1 MTYRTYFYNN
11 FIISSFLIMEFFIVT
26 FRETLEAAIIVWLIY
41 SIIRVAG
48 GSVRPKVYLFGGVV
62 WGILFSFALFL
73 LLKILSLSFEWAF
86 EKTYEGILMLL
97 AWLLITHLI
106 FWSYKKAKHI
116 KKEVTEKVQKSI
128 EKNELFIIALI
139 AFMSV
144 AREGIETVLFFSAL
158 GFDGSS
164 SSILLAS
171 LWVILWLIVSLGVIK
186 IFSFVKLH
194 HFFTFTNI
202 LLILIA
208 GWLLGHAISE
218 FEGAGLIPKIM
229 KPLYD
234 MNFILSESQ
243 GLWAIL
249 KAGLSYDANPSL
261 LAFLVQ
267 FGYIGIMIY
276 LVICGKSLFPKK
288 S

>member
-1 MTYRTYFYNN
+1 MD
-11 FIISSFLIMEFFIVT
+11 IFIVT
-26 FRETLEAAIIVWLIY
+26 FRETLEAAIIVGLIY
-41 SIIRVAG
+41 SIIRVAWG
-48 GSVRPKVYLFGGVV
+48 WFRAKMYLFWWVIS
-62 WGILFSFALFL
+62 WILFSFTLFF
-73 LLKILSLSFEWAF
+73 LLKILSLSFEWTF
-86 EKTYEGILMLL
+86 EKTYEGILMLF
-97 AWLLITHLI
+97 AWILITHLI
-106 FWSYKKAKHI
+106 FWSSTKAKYI

-128 EKNELFIIALI
+128 EKNELFIIAFI

-164 SSILLAS
+164 NSILLA
-171 LWVILWLIVSLGVIK
+171 LIWVLFWLLVSFGVIK
-186 IFSFVKLH
+186 IFSFVKLY

-202 LLILIA
+202 FLILIA
-208 GWLLGHAISE
+208 WGLLGHAVSE
-218 FEGAGLIPKIM
+218 FEAAGIIPHIM

-234 MNFILSESQ
+234 MNFILNESQ

-261 LAFLVQ
+261 IAFLVQ
-267 FGYIGIMIY
+267 FGYIGFMFY
-276 LVICGKSLFPKK
+276 TVIFGKNLLPKK